1 MSLLHRTSSVLYLS
15 AATVFLALHL
25 PHTCFA
31 SRPELSDAGGPVS
44 DTGPKSEKEKTSHSV
59 AKGEATMFLASIPL
73 LGLQSYLLS
82 HREQKVRRQAAK
94 NVSSIMII
102 FIAVTIEHS
111 NNVLLSFVQELTFKV
126 KRAWLVAFC
135 SFGFWWIVTAAV
147 CFLLRKNKFDFA
159 AARDIGSHVSAFC
172 AMHALGAIL
181 YRFECNETFG
191 NRQMA
196 LLYKIIL
203 FIGMCL
209 LFGGF
214 VKLSGIALNNM
225 PFNRRTAE
233 AEAVGQRHSQPR
245 RTLAVVNA
253 NEDYDR
259 AIEINVFVHE
269 VHEGY
274 EEAALI
280 ALSYLFSKF
289 IVQKGIIDMLSL
301 TYAQKS
307 FDDRDQFWSLQN
319 PDVVYAC
326 SAMFIIVLS
335 MDLLFVGT
343 QKMKS
348 SPVNRIIQSF
358 VSMVL
363 AWNWMRLIRFM
374 IMIYASD
381 VTSIYIATAFFA
393 TPLGSAQLFF
403 GDFLTKHGWL
413 SEESEEERSEAFGFM
428 VGFAWEKAYVSAI
441 SMVLADLFAESGELS
456 PEAVKFEKTKE
467 FAANTAISSIL
478 ITVMFVAWRY
488 LVLPYAYAFIQHGH
502 HSDGHETHQKSFG
515 HENSD
520 MSSGKIL
527 GHERSDER

>member
-15 AATVFLALHL
+15 AATGFLALYL
-25 PHTCFA
+25 PQTCFGA
-31 SRPELSDAGGPVS
+31 RPELSGAGGPVS

-82 HREQKVRRQAAK
+82 HRQEKVRRQAAK
-94 NVSSIMII
+94 NVSSIMVI

-111 NNVLLSFVQELTFKV
+111 NNVLLGFVQELTFEV
-126 KRAWLVAFC
+126 KRAWLVAFS
-135 SFGFWWIVTAAV
+135 SFGFWWVVTAAI
-147 CFLLRKNKFDFA
+147 CFILRKSTFDFA

-181 YRFECNETFG
+181 YRFECNEAFG
-191 NRQMA
+191 HRQLA
-196 LLYKIIL
+196 LLYKILI

-209 LFGGF
+209 CFAGF

-225 PFNRRTAE
+225 PFNRRTADVG
-233 AEAVGQRHSQPR
+233 AVGRRHSQPR
-245 RTLAVVNA
+245 RTLTVVNA
-253 NEDYDR
+253 NENYDR
-259 AIEINVFVHE
+259 TIEINVFVHE

-289 IVQKGIIDMLSL
+289 IVQKGIIDMLNL
-301 TYAQKS
+301 AYTQKN
-307 FDDRDQFWSLQN
+307 FDTRDQFWQLNN
-319 PDVVYAC
+319 PDVIYAC
-326 SAMFIIVLS
+326 SAMLIIVLS

-343 QKMKS
+343 QNMKS
-348 SPVNRIIQSF
+348 SPMSRTVQSF

-363 AWNWMRLIRFM
+363 AWNWMRFIRFM
-374 IMIYASD
+374 IMIYVSD
-381 VTSIYIATAFFA
+381 VTSIFVATAFFA
-393 TPLGSAQLFF
+393 TPLGSVQLFI
-403 GDFLTKHGWL
+403 GDFLTKRGWL

-428 VGFAWEKAYVSAI
+428 VGFAWEKAYVAAI
-441 SMVLADLFAESGELS
+441 SVVLHDLFAVRDEMSH
-456 PEAVKFEKTKE
+456 EAAKLQKTKA
-467 FAANTAISSIL
+467 FAANTAVSFIL

-488 LVLPYAYAFIQHGH
+488 LVLPYAYAFIHHGH
-502 HSDGHETHQKSFG
+502 QSDGHETHQKSFG

-520 MSSGKIL
+520 LSVGKIL
-527 GHERSDER
+527 AHESSDER